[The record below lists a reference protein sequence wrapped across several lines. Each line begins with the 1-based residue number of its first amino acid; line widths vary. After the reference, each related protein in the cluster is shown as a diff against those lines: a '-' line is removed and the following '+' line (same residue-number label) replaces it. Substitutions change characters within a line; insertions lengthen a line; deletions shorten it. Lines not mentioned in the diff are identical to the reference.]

1 MSQDPSASPFE
12 RFRHIVIEG
21 PIGAGKTTLARK
33 LADRFSTD
41 LVLEQPDENPF
52 LERFYR
58 DSRRWALPTQLFFLF
73 QRVEQLRDLAQ
84 RDLFTT
90 AVTGDFLL
98 DKDPLFARLTLDDD
112 EYRLYQTI
120 YASLQPQAPVPDLV
134 IYLQAQPETLLERIR
149 RRGIAMEA
157 QISDAYL
164 KALTDQY
171 SRYFHDYDAAPILIV
186 NTESL
191 NPVDDDGDFAILLR
205 HLGELRGRRNF
216 FSVGS

>member
-1 MSQDPSASPFE
+1 MNLDATASPFE
-12 RFRHIVIEG
+12 RFRHIVVEG
-21 PIGAGKTTLARK
+21 PIGAGKTSLARK
-33 LADRFSTD
+33 LAERYGTD
-41 LVLEQPDENPF
+41 LVLEQPDDNPF

-73 QRVEQLRDLAQ
+73 QRVEQLRELAQ
-84 RDLFTT
+84 RDLFSA

-112 EYRLYQTI
+112 EYRLYRTI
-120 YASLQPQAPVPDLV
+120 YASLQPQAPIPDLV
-134 IYLQAQPETLLERIR
+134 IYLQAHPDTLLERIR
-149 RRGIAMEA
+149 RRGIPMEG

-164 KALTDQY
+164 RALADQY

-191 NPVDDDGDFAILLR
+191 NPVDDDADFAILLR
-205 HLGELRGRRNF
+205 QLGELRGRRNF
-216 FSVGS
+216 FSMGH

>member
-1 MSQDPSASPFE
+1 MTHDPATSPFE

-21 PIGAGKTTLARK
+21 PIGVGKTSLARK
-33 LADRFSTD
+33 LADRFETD
-41 LVLEQPDENPF
+41 LVLEQPADNPF

-73 QRVEQLRDLAQ
+73 QRVEQLRELAQ
-84 RDLFTT
+84 RDLFSS

-120 YASLQPQAPVPDLV
+120 FGNLQPQAPVPDLV
-134 IYLQAQPETLLERIR
+134 IYLQAQPDTLLERIR
-149 RRGIAMEA
+149 RRGIAMET

-171 SRYFHDYDAAPILIV
+171 SRYFHEYEAAPILIV

-191 NPVDDDGDFAILLR
+191 NPVDDDEDFAILLR
-205 HLGELRGRRNF
+205 QLAELRGRRNF
-216 FSVGS
+216 FSMAH